1 MRDVF
6 KKVLCFLLCLGMGM
20 AKLPHSA
27 VIAASADIEF
37 FTEDA
42 VIEAGYEFTLILEIS
57 SDMTIGDFEGYFSYD
72 AEIAEY
78 LYGPA
83 CITGGDGYL
92 KISDIN
98 ASPSFGLRSYAM
110 TFTAK
115 KHGICQFKM
124 SGIPVVYA
132 YDSGNSMSVATEPYQ
147 LTVNAASDASNNAE
161 IVTLKVSP
169 GTLKPEFSPEI
180 TEYEVDLEPLTQR
193 LIVSAVAADVSALVS
208 ISGNESLDFGEN
220 DVNVTVTAEDGTV
233 RVYHILAKRAREG
246 TTPVPTAPLKQEED
260 KPEPSKAPE
269 TRAFYLTPDK
279 QMLCGNYRYQLAKDI
294 AGLTIPEG
302 YEADYLLVDGESIPA
317 YMTSRQSEYC
327 LLALINEAGETG
339 LYRFDRKEYTLQRY
353 EPEIVKVAD
362 TSGLSQK
369 LNELLEQTR
378 DYEQRKNNMSILCGL
393 LGAGIV
399 VLLLLC
405 IKLGIR
411 RRADE
416 DEL

>member
-1 MRDVF
+1 MRYVL
-6 KKVLCFLLCLGMGM
+6 KKVLCFLLCLGIGI
-20 AKLPHSA
+20 AGKTDKI

-42 VIEAGYEFTLILEIS
+42 AIEAEREFTLILEIS
-57 SDMTIGDFEGYFSYD
+57 SDMTIGDFEGYFTYD
-72 AEIAEY
+72 AELVEY

-98 ASPSFGLRSYAM
+98 ASASFGLRSYAM

-147 LTVNAASDASNNAE
+147 LTINASSDASNNAE
-161 IVTLKVSP
+161 IVALKVSP

-180 TEYEVDLEPLTQR
+180 TEYEVDLEPLTER
-193 LIVSAVAADVSALVS
+193 LIVSAVAADVRALVS
-208 ISGNESLDFGEN
+208 ISGNESLSFGEN

-233 RVYHILAKRAREG
+233 RVYHILAKRAKEG
-246 TTPVPTAPLKQEED
+246 EAPAPTNPPEGEKS
-260 KPEPSKAPE
+260 EPSPTPE
-269 TRAFYLTPDK
+269 IKAFYLTPDK
-279 QMLCGNYRYQLAKDI
+279 QMLCGNYCYQLAQDI
-294 AGLTIPEG
+294 TGLTIPQG

-327 LLALINEAGETG
+327 LLALVNEAGETG
-339 LYRFDRKEYTLQRY
+339 LYRFDRREYTLQRY

-369 LNELLEQTR
+369 LNELLERTR
-378 DYEQRKNNMSILCGL
+378 DYEQRKNKMSILCGL
-393 LGAGIV
+393 LSVGIV

-405 IKLGIR
+405 VKLGLR

-416 DEL
+416 DER